1 MIENRALAVEGEVDD
16 IRRLHRDPPQD
27 YDMTAWSVQEM
38 DGETVLIETAVIECP
53 DCEQRAYW
61 ASGVVACSHCQQ
73 RQRLIG

>member
-1 MIENRALAVEGEVDD
+1 MNALGVSGEVDE
-16 IRRLHRDPPQD
+16 IRRLHRDPPTECEQ
-27 YDMTAWSVQEM
+27 TAWSVVE
-38 DGETVLIETAVIECP
+38 DGGEKVLLETAVVDCP